1 MKGTKDMNCKY
12 CGYKLSDD
20 AAYCPSCGREVRLV
34 ADYQVF
40 GDSLS
45 EKEPSASQKRT
56 AVSPDAI
63 SREIRKQRAEKKRK
77 KKKTQRIIAITA
89 AVVLVVAGVIGWR
102 VHKTYKEEHSLQ
114 FQLSAAETAF
124 SNGKYDEAYTAVQK
138 AIDLDTTSV
147 DAWLLKADILYAQ
160 KEYEKAESV
169 LKKVISQYPSN
180 DTAYGA
186 LIRVYEAMDDPDKI
200 ADMFASCTD
209 LTIREKYAAYIC
221 AAPVATPDGGN
232 YTEYVSVT
240 LTADDDASI
249 YYTTDGTEPSET
261 NGTLYS
267 KPIDL
272 SEGSTRLRAIAVN
285 AKHIKSDSISL
296 DYSVLY
302 PVPDTPKIA
311 PSSGKFTAGMDTTIQ
326 VIVPDGC
333 TAYYAF
339 DQKPTEKTGKKYT
352 GPVKMPDGEHTFYAI
367 LVNDFGKM
375 SYAASATY
383 INESASTSESAEASE
398 SEEITE

>member
-1 MKGTKDMNCKY
+1 MNCKY

-45 EKEPSASQKRT
+45 PQEEQQGQKKASSKT
-56 AVSPDAI
+56 TVSPDAI
-63 SREIRKQRAEKKRK
+63 SREIKKQRAEKKRK
-77 KKKTQRIIAITA
+77 KKKTQRIIMITIAVIVIVA
-89 AVVLVVAGVIGWR
+89 AVIGWR
-102 VHKTYKEEHSLQ
+102 VHKTYMEEHSLEY
-114 FQLSAAETAF
+114 QLSAAESAF

-138 AIDLDTTSV
+138 AIDIDTTSE

-169 LKKVISQYPSN
+169 LKKIVSQYPTN
-180 DTAYGA
+180 TTAYST
-186 LIRVYEAMDDPDKI
+186 LIRVYEAMDEPDKI
-200 ADMFASCTD
+200 ADLFASCTD
-209 LTIREKYAAYIC
+209 LTIRDKFSAYIC
-221 AAPVATPDGGN
+221 NAPTATPDGGN
-232 YTEYVSVT
+232 FTDYVSVT
-240 LTADDDASI
+240 LSGDDDAKI

-267 KPIDL
+267 EPIEL
-272 SEGSTRLRAIAVN
+272 PEGSTKLKAVAVN
-285 AKHIKSDSISL
+285 EKKIKSDVVTQEYSI
-296 DYSVLY
+296 LY

-352 GPVKMPDGEHTFYAI
+352 GPVDMPDGEHTFYAI
-367 LVNDFGKM
+367 LVNAYGKS
-375 SYAASATY
+375 SYAASAVY
-383 INESASTSESAEASE
+383 INESSSAESSTEE
-398 SEEITE
+398 SETEE